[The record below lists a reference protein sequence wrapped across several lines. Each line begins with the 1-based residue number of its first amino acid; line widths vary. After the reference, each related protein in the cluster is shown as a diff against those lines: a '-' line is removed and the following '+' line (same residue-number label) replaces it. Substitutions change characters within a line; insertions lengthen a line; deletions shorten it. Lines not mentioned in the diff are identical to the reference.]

1 MLSFIR
7 DRLKTW
13 VTVTLVVLVAIPL
26 VFLGVG
32 DYGTN
37 QEQYA
42 FKVND
47 QEVSRSTVLQEMGQ
61 FKEVL
66 RKNYQGSIPPVYT
79 DKFIKKIT
87 LDNLIRRNIENNIS
101 SNIGLVLSD
110 ESIIDDIRS
119 TSSFRDENGFSSQL
133 YKKRLFMINMNPE
146 IYEQYIYQKGI
157 REQLRSSI
165 TETSLL
171 SLDDK
176 KININANYHLKDG
189 RLFILRASD
198 INYSMDLSL
207 DDINNYYETHKESFK
222 SNEAAQFNYI
232 RITKNSF
239 INSIAVSED
248 DLRKKYNVGLSS
260 GLYKIAPSYEVNH
273 LVFPIIDDRN
283 SAIVNAEKAYKEIIS
298 NVSIKKI
305 SSKYPVS
312 DDTKKN
318 NGYLGKLSIEELPD
332 VIRLNMSEMKKGES
346 KLITSESNAIHIF
359 QLIDYYTDG
368 TKSFNEVKDGIE
380 AQLASQKG
388 SEKYFATLDSI
399 KEKVYSENITLKEIS
414 QTYNIKYFRTP
425 KIDRTYNDD
434 NLSSNVINK
443 LFATKSKQNLYPPI
457 YVSNDDVLIIEMEN
471 YFPSSQLSLS
481 DSEEAIRALLQTQKR
496 VNTINELAKKK
507 LKLLNSGKNTNY
519 EKFSVYKYDK
529 TYNDEIM
536 KIIHNQPITSEFVS
550 YKLESSDYLFL
561 KVDQINSGL
570 IDKKRIDSDNF
581 LDYLRNTQSESDYNS
596 FYVSKYNTFEIDI
609 NQNYID
615 Q

>member
-13 VTVTLVVLVAIPL
+13 VTVTLVFLVAIPL

-32 DYGTN
+32 DYGTS

-47 QEVSRSTVLQEMGQ
+47 QEVSRSIVIQEMGQ

-66 RKNYQGSIPPVYT
+66 RKNYQGTIPPVYT
-79 DKFIKKIT
+79 DKFIQKIT

-101 SNIGLVLSD
+101 SDIGLVLSD
-110 ESIIDDIRS
+110 ESIIDDIRN
-119 TSSFRDENGFSSQL
+119 TSSFRDENGFSPQL
-133 YKKRLFMINMNPE
+133 YKKRLFMINMSPE

-157 REQLRSSI
+157 REQLRASI

-198 INYSMDLSL
+198 VNGDIDLSL
-207 DDINNYYETHKESFK
+207 DDINNYYEANKESFK

-232 RITKNSF
+232 RITKNS
-239 INSIAVSED
+239 IIDSIAVSED
-248 DLRKKYNVGLSS
+248 DLRKNYNSGLSS
-260 GLYKIAPSYEVNH
+260 GLYKITPSYEVNH
-273 LVFPIIDDRN
+273 LVFPVTDNRKL
-283 SAIVNAEKAYKEIIS
+283 ATVNAEKAYKEIIS
-298 NVSIKKI
+298 NVSIKEI

-332 VIRLNMSEMKKGES
+332 VIRLNITEMKKGES

-359 QLIDYYTDG
+359 QLIDYNSDG
-368 TKSFNEVKDGIE
+368 TKSFDEVKDAIK
-380 AQLASQKG
+380 AQLTSKKG
-388 SEKYFATLDSI
+388 SEKYFTILDSI
-399 KEKVYSENITLKEIS
+399 KEKVYSENVTLKEIS
-414 QTYNIKYFRTP
+414 QTYNIKYSKTS

-434 NLSSNVINK
+434 ILSPIVINK
-443 LFATKSKQNLYPPI
+443 LFATKSNQKLYSPI
-457 YVSNDDVLIIEMEN
+457 YISNDDVLIIEMEK

-481 DSEEAIRALLQTQKR
+481 DSEEAIRALLQTQKK
-496 VNTINELAKKK
+496 VNAINKLAIKK
-507 LKLLNSGKNTNY
+507 LKSLNSGENTSY
-519 EKFSVYKYDK
+519 EKFSLYKYDK

-536 KIIHNQPITSEFVS
+536 KIIHNQAVTSEFVS

-561 KVDQINSGL
+561 KVDKINSGL

-581 LDYLRNTQSESDYNS
+581 LDYLHNTQSESDYNS
-596 FYVSKYNTFEIDI
+596 FYVSKYNDFEIDI
-609 NQNYID
+609 NQNYIN